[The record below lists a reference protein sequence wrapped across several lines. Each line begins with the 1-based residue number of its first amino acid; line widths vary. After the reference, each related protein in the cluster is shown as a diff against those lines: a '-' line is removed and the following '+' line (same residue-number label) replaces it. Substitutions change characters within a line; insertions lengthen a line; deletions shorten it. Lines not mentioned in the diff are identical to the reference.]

1 MVESIRFSGLASGL
15 DTQSIVDS
23 MMRAERLPLDRVN
36 QKKQVLEWQRDDYR
50 EMNKLLKEFDTY
62 LFDNIY
68 KQSNML
74 KRTTS
79 SSNSNLVTATA
90 SASAGNVSYDIKNVI
105 LAKAARRESATGIS
119 KDANGDTNVTNAE
132 KIDPTKSLISQ
143 ASKFGNEIEWKV
155 DAEFTSNSFTVPK
168 DGASEFQLTKGAID
182 SIKDGKITANGKEFT
197 VSYEPAPAT
206 HEPGANKVYVNKET
220 GKLVFSEKLE
230 RQEGNETFSVDL
242 KSKYL
247 QFDVKTFDENG
258 NPQYKN
264 FKFSGTTSLNS
275 MFSTINNAD
284 AGINIF
290 YDTGSDKVVA
300 MRTETGNLNPN
311 GAEMAFVEVTRD
323 GNGKVTDNGVV
334 NTFFTSVLGLT
345 DAVEEDGSDAKFT
358 INGLETTRKS
368 NTFTMNDVTFTLNK
382 STATGVGTDGKPT
395 FSDESSSVN
404 IKTDTEAIVG
414 TIKEFVE
421 KYNELLGKINGELTE
436 ERFTSFTPLTSEQ
449 KAAMKEKEIEEWES
463 KAKSGMLR
471 RDSLL
476 TSGLSSMRNDLYAQV
491 VANERTL
498 TDSKYN
504 QLAEIG
510 IKTSKDYLERGKL
523 ELDEDKLKAAIEDNP
538 EAVYQL
544 FMADGT
550 QPDGKIKYEEHGLAR
565 RLRDSISGT
574 MEKVEAKAG
583 NAYTTEHN
591 YAMGK
596 NLLRMKEDITRIED
610 RLKQREQRYWNQFNA
625 METAMQKLNDQ
636 STQLLSQLGMN
647 NK

>member
-68 KQSNML
+68 KQSKML
-74 KRTTS
+74 KRSATS
-79 SSNSNLVTATA
+79 SNTNLVTATA
-90 SASAGNVSYDIKNVI
+90 TAEAGNVTYNISNVK
-105 LAKAARRESATGIS
+105 LATAARRQSGSVSRTV
-119 KDANGDTNVTNAE
+119 GDPPVPD
-132 KIDPTKSLISQ
+132 KIDPNKSLWSQ
-143 ASKFGNEIEWKV
+143 QSKFASSTAIPWKKSEEITNK
-155 DAEFTSNSFTVPK
+155 FTAPES
-168 DGASEFQLTKGAID
+168 GAKEFQLTKGAILATD
-182 SIKDGKITANGKEFT
+182 IPSTIEIKDKDGNIKNTYNSTDIIYGDLPTSENRATGKVYIDGTTGKIAFGDTIEKEQHFEVKFKT
-197 VSYEPAPAT
+197 NYMEF
-206 HEPGANKVYVNKET
+206 E
-220 GKLVFSEKLE
+220 
-230 RQEGNETFSVDL
+230 
-242 KSKYL
+242 
-247 QFDVKTFDENG
+247 VKTFNENG
-258 NPQYKN
+258 EPQYKN
-264 FKFSGTTSLNS
+264 IKVDGTASLNS
-275 MFSTINNAD
+275 MFSTINKAD
-284 AGINIF
+284 TGVNLF
-290 YDTGSDKVVA
+290 YDPTSDKVVA
-300 MRTETGNLNPN
+300 MRTQTGDLNPN
-311 GAEMAFVEVTRD
+311 GGEMEFLNAATRD
-323 GNGKVTDNGVV
+323 GNGKVISENGSHD
-334 NTFFTSVLGLT
+334 FFNSIIGLT
-345 DAVEEDGSDAKFT
+345 TDQTGTGTDAEFT
-358 INGLETTRKS
+358 INGLTTKRKS

-382 STATGVGTDGKPT
+382 NSTSA
-395 FSDESSSVN
+395 DESSTVSV
-404 IKTDTEAIVG
+404 KTDSEAIVG

-421 KYNELLGKINGELTE
+421 KYNELIGKINGELTE
-436 ERFTSFTPLTSEQ
+436 ERFTSFTPLTAEQ
-449 KAAMKEKEIEEWES
+449 KAGMKEKEIEEWES

-550 QPDGKIKYEEHGLAR
+550 QADGKIKFEEHGLAR
-565 RLRDSISGT
+565 RLRASISGT

-596 NLLRMKEDITRIED
+596 NLLRMKEDLTRLED

-625 METAMQKLNDQ
+625 MEAAMQKLNDQ

-647 NK
+647 NQ